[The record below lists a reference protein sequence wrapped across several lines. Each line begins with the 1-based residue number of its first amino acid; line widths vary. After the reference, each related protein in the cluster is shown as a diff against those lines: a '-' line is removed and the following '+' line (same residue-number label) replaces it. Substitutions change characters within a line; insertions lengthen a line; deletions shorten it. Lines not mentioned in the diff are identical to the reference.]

1 MKAILT
7 CYYPVLFL
15 IFFVVIMGLII
26 KDSANKSSQNKE
38 REEYV
43 KSINSIDRLMNNKP
57 HTANEI
63 ELVEALKG
71 ENIIYRG
78 VK

>member
-7 CYYPVLFL
+7 TYYPVLFL

-26 KDSANKSSQNKE
+26 KDSANKSSQNRE

-43 KSINSIDRLMNNKP
+43 KSINSIDRLMYNKP
-57 HTANEI
+57 HTTNEI

>member
-1 MKAILT
+1 MKEILM

-15 IFFVVIMGLII
+15 LFFVVSMGVII
-26 KDSANKSSQNKE
+26 KASVNKSSRNKE
-38 REEYV
+38 REEYI
-43 KSINSIDRLMNNKP
+43 KSTNNIDRLMNNKP
-57 HTANEI
+57 HTTNEI
-63 ELVEALKG
+63 ELVEALRG

>member
-7 CYYPVLFL
+7 TYYPVLFL

-26 KDSANKSSQNKE
+26 KDSASKSSQNKE

-43 KSINSIDRLMNNKP
+43 KSINNIDRLMNNKP
-57 HTANEI
+57 QTTDEI
-63 ELVEALKG
+63 ELVEGLKG

>member
-43 KSINSIDRLMNNKP
+43 KSINNIDRLMNNKP
-57 HTANEI
+57 HTTNEI
-63 ELVEALKG
+63 KLVEALKG

-78 VK
+78 VE

>member
-7 CYYPVLFL
+7 TYYPVLFL

-57 HTANEI
+57 HTTNEI

>member
-15 IFFVVIMGLII
+15 IFFVVIMGVII
-26 KDSANKSSQNKE
+26 KDSANKSSRNKE
-38 REEYV
+38 HQKYIASV
-43 KSINSIDRLMNNKP
+43 NNIDRLMNNKP
-57 HTANEI
+57 HTTNEI
-63 ELVEALKG
+63 ELVEALRG
-71 ENIIYRG
+71 ENIVYRG